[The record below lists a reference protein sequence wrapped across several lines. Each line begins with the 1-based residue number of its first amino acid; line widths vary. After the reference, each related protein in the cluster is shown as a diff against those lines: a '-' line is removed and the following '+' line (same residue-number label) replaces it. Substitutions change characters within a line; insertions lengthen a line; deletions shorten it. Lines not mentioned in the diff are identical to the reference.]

1 MSYIKKI
8 VRYFFHH
15 EFSEEMVGKVQQR
28 LLQKEDRQEKEE
40 ALREVWEE
48 IGFPAVSENST
59 AQAFEQLNGR
69 LGRSN
74 PAERKRRRREKA
86 VPLWMKGVAIY
97 ILPLL
102 MLSFAAYFYREAKIN
117 GVADAS
123 LIEYFVPAGKRGM
136 VVLPDSSRVWLNS
149 GSLFIY
155 PSSFK
160 GEMREVYLS
169 GEGYFEVEK
178 QAERPFVV
186 KSRLLDVEVTG
197 TCFDLAAYP
206 ESERITTTL
215 EQGAVR
221 VRLKDTEEKMYGLT
235 PDEQL
240 TYNVHT
246 GRVEVK
252 HVVSADYSDWRE
264 GGLFFDNH
272 SLKEIISILER
283 TYGIRV
289 HLKTSVYNGNR
300 LTIHFNKNESIENVL
315 MLLKE
320 LIPGMNYQITG
331 KDIYLE

>member
-15 EFSEEMVGKVQQR
+15 AFSEEMVGKVQQR
-28 LLQKEDRQEKEE
+28 LLKKEDRQEKEE

-48 IGFPAVSENST
+48 IGFPAIHENRM
-59 AQAFEQLNGR
+59 AQAFEQLSGR
-69 LGRSN
+69 IGWSN
-74 PAERKRRRREKA
+74 PKERIKRHGDKA
-86 VPLWMKGVAIY
+86 VPLWMRGVAIY
-97 ILPLL
+97 IVPLL
-102 MLSFAAYFYREAKIN
+102 MLSFAIYFYMEAKMN
-117 GVADAS
+117 PLANAS

-149 GSLFIY
+149 GSVFIY

-160 GEMREVYLS
+160 GEVREVYLS

-178 QAERPFVV
+178 QAAKTFVV
-186 KSRLLDVEVTG
+186 KSRLMDVEVTG
-197 TCFDLAAYP
+197 TRFDLAAYP
-206 ESERITTTL
+206 ESERVTTTL

-221 VRLKDTEEKMYGLT
+221 VRLKNTEKTTYGLT

-240 TYNVHT
+240 VYNVHT
-246 GRVEVK
+246 GRVDVK
-252 HVVSADYSDWRE
+252 QVVSADYSDWRE

-283 TYGIRV
+283 TYGIKV
-289 HLKTSVYNGNR
+289 HLKTSVYNDNR

-320 LIPGMNYQITG
+320 LIPGINYQIAG
-331 KDIYLE
+331 EDIYLE